1 MDKNKTVQDLNV
13 EIEPIKKVKNDRNL
27 EIKKKITGAGASKEN
42 LTNTCN
48 RSKRESQALMT

>member
-27 EIKKKITGAGASKEN
+27 EIKKK
-42 LTNTCN
+42 
-48 RSKRESQALMT
+48 